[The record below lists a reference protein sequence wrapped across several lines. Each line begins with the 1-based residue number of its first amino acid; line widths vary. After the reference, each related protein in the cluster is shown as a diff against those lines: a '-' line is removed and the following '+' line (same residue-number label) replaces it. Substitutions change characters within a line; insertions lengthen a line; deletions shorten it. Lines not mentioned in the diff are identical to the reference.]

1 MDVDFGLTP
10 PLVMTKWYNIE
21 VKRVRLGPIDWKL
34 VRVLSDPPRNRLT
47 FCMTANR
54 AFYRN
59 TGHIQTKERHVS
71 RVVRPF
77 GAPFSVS
84 CIPLSLTR
92 ASVEYVRRGKCVP
105 FFMYGKRIGQLNA
118 DDANSLQRNAETV

>member
-1 MDVDFGLTP
+1 MDPTWTLIFGLTP

-34 VRVLSDPPRNRLT
+34 VWVLPDPPRNRLT
-47 FCMTANR
+47 FCMTASR

-59 TGHIQTKERHVS
+59 TGYIQTKERHVS
-71 RVVRPF
+71 RVVRFF

-92 ASVEYVRRGKCVP
+92 ASVEYVRRGVRP
-105 FFMYGKRIGQLNA
+105 VFMCGKRMGLLNA
-118 DDANSLQRNAETV
+118 SDVD

>member
-1 MDVDFGLTP
+1 M
-10 PLVMTKWYNIE
+10 
-21 VKRVRLGPIDWKL
+21 RLGPIDSKL
-34 VRVLSDPPRNRLT
+34 VRVLPDPPRNRLT
-47 FCMTANR
+47 FCMTTNR

-71 RVVRPF
+71 RVVRPL

-92 ASVEYVRRGKCVP
+92 ASFEYMRRECAPFYVPTGMRLTRGMKC
-105 FFMYGKRIGQLNA
+105 LNG
-118 DDANSLQRNAETV
+118 LR